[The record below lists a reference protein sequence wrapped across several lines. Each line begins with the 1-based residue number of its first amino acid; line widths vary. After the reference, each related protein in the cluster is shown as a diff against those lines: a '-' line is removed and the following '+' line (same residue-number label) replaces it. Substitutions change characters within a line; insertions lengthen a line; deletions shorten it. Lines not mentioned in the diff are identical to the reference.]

1 MLGVEKL
8 RTLARMTSEAA
19 KLGQEFDMSF
29 DGHIENGVAVFDE
42 PVSLPDG
49 LKVRIVPV
57 ADTPPRTGDRKTLA
71 ERFKNVI
78 GAVDDLPADLAEKH
92 DQYLHGKQ

>member
-1 MLGVEKL
+1 
-8 RTLARMTSEAA
+8 MTF
-19 KLGQEFDMSF
+19 Q
-29 DGHIENGVAVFDE
+29 GHIENGVAVFDE

-57 ADTPPRTGDRKTLA
+57 AEPAGKSAARKTLA

-78 GAVDDLPADLAEKH
+78 GAVDDLPEDMAENH
-92 DQYLHGKQ
+92 DKYLHGKQ